1 MKGGDAMFRTYD
13 PVAGRRANVARLVVQ
28 GPVPSK
34 EKDRRANAGL
44 SRIRHD
50 ERLRR

>member
-1 MKGGDAMFRTYD
+1 MNRASDPDAAVRS
-13 PVAGRRANVARLVVQ
+13 ANFACASVVVVQ
-28 GPVPSK
+28 GPVPCRK

-50 ERLRR
+50 ERLCR